1 VLDKSRLKD
10 LLSKSEYSKLE
21 KVLICLAV
29 DADSPAQVKNIK
41 ELAVSS
47 GLRIAKNWNIS
58 QFLGASNGLAVRTDE
73 GWELTSDGRRRVSEI
88 VGPSAA
94 SSVPIIASSLRQH
107 LPKITDKK
115 TKAFV
120 EEAIECYE
128 AKHLRAAVVLSWVGA
143 ISLLYKNV
151 VDNHLTDFNTE
162 AKRRDTKWKNAK
174 NSDDLARMKEIN
186 FLNIIDH
193 LSIIGK
199 NVKQELENCL
209 KLRNSCG
216 HPNTL
221 KIGESR
227 VAAHMEILVLN
238 VFSEFAA

>member
-1 VLDKSRLKD
+1 MIDKSRLKD
-10 LLSKSEYSKLE
+10 LLSRSEYSRLE
-21 KVLICLAV
+21 KILICLAV
-29 DADSPAQVKNIK
+29 DPDTPLQVKGIK
-41 ELAVSS
+41 EQAVSS
-47 GLRIAKNWNIS
+47 GLRVAKNWNIS
-58 QFLGASNGLAVRTDE
+58 QFLGASNGLSVRTDE

-94 SSVPIIASSLRQH
+94 SSVPIIASNLRQY

-115 TKAFV
+115 TKEFV

-143 ISLLYKNV
+143 ISLLHKHV
-151 VDNHLTDFNTE
+151 FENHLASFNAE
-162 AKRRDTKWKNAK
+162 VLRRDPKWKKAK
-174 NSDDLARMKEIN
+174 STDDLCRMKEAN
-186 FLNIIDH
+186 FLNIIEH

-199 NVKQELENCL
+199 NVKQELETCL

-221 KIGESR
+221 QIGDSR

-238 VFSEFAA
+238 VFSVFSS